1 MYHSKIL
8 NRIKLNYFLKFVGHK
23 LNFEIIKSEMLM
35 LTGKENADVDGL
47 YARCYRLLLK
57 CC

>member
-1 MYHSKIL
+1 MYRSKIL

-23 LNFEIIKSEMLM
+23 LNSKMIKSRMVV
-35 LTGKENADVDGL
+35 LTERKNIDVDEL
-47 YARCYRLLLK
+47 YAECYRLLLK